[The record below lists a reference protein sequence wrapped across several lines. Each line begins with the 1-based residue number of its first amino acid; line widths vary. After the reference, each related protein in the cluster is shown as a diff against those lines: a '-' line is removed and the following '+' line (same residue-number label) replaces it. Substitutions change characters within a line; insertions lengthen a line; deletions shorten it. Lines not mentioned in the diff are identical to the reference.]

1 MKRKKIK
8 TIPPNIKESIREIL
22 RFLGEDPNREDIL
35 KTPERVVKMFLEFTE
50 GYEKKAEDIV
60 KGAIFE
66 EEYDGM
72 VVVKDIEFVSLCE
85 HHLLPFFGKVH
96 VGYIPD
102 KKLIGLSKI
111 PRIVEVFSKKLQ
123 VQERLTKEIS
133 NFIERVINPKGSGVV
148 IEAVHLCT
156 SIRGVKKKEVKF
168 VTSIMKG
175 IFKEDDDIKEEFLKF
190 INPRE
195 IKL

>member
-8 TIPPNIKESIREIL
+8 TIPLNIKESIREIL
-22 RFLGEDPNREDIL
+22 RFLGEDPNREGIL

-50 GYEKKAEDIV
+50 GYGKKAEDIV
-60 KGAIFE
+60 KEAIFE

-72 VVVKDIEFVSLCE
+72 IVVKDIEFVSLCE